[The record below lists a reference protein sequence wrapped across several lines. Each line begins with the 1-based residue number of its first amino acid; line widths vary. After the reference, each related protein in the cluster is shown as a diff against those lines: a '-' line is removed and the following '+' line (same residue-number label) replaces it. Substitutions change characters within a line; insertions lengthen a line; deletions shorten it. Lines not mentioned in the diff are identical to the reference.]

1 MRAESTA
8 PGHRR
13 MKTPTLAPTGLQAAL
28 CGLALLVFAAVAQA
42 GSLPAYD
49 LDLHNGELKPDELHV
64 EAGERFKINL
74 HNTGNTPVE
83 FESRSLR
90 KEKVMGPGVD
100 SFVVIHPLKPGEY
113 DFFDEFHLP
122 DARGL
127 VIAE

>member
-1 MRAESTA
+1 
-8 PGHRR
+8 
-13 MKTPTLAPTGLQAAL
+13 MKTALHGLFLLALATVLIQAQVQAA
-28 CGLALLVFAAVAQA
+28 G
-42 GSLPAYD
+42 LPAYD
-49 LDLHNGELKPDELHV
+49 LDLHNGELKPQELHV
-64 EAGERFKINL
+64 KAGERFKINL

-100 SFVVIHPLKPGEY
+100 SFVVIHPLKPGKY

-122 DARGL
+122 DAQGL